1 MSPVRLTILIA
12 LLFSTSLSAVAANL
26 GQVKAAMKERQPV
39 IEALWVEG
47 KIGENN
53 KGYVEARA
61 ELSQP
66 EKKLVQAENADRK
79 TVYQAIARSTQST
92 PQQVGVQRAA
102 QISKRAA
109 KGLWLEDAEGKWY
122 RK

>member
-1 MSPVRLTILIA
+1 MSSLRFSLLIA
-12 LLFSTSLSAVAANL
+12 IVFSTSIAAFAANL
-26 GQVKAAMKERQPV
+26 GEVKAAMKERQPA
-39 IEALWVEG
+39 IEALWAAG

-61 ELSQP
+61 DLS
-66 EKKLVQAENADRK
+66 EKEQKLLRAENADRK
-79 TVYQAIARSTQST
+79 KVYQAIARSTQST
-92 PQQVGVQRAA
+92 PEKVGLQRAA

-109 KGLWLEDAEGKWY
+109 KGLWIQDAEGKWY

>member
-1 MSPVRLTILIA
+1 MSSLRFSLLIA
-12 LLFSTSLSAVAANL
+12 IVFSTSIAAFAANL
-26 GQVKAAMKERQPV
+26 GEVKAAMKERQPK
-39 IEALWVEG
+39 IEALWAAG

-61 ELSQP
+61 DLS
-66 EKKLVQAENADRK
+66 EKEQKLLRAENADRK
-79 TVYQAIARSTQST
+79 KVYQAIARSTQST
-92 PQQVGVQRAA
+92 PEKVGLQRAA

-109 KGLWLEDAEGKWY
+109 KGLWIQDAEGKWY

>member
-1 MSPVRLTILIA
+1 MSPIRLTVLITF
-12 LLFSTSLSAVAANL
+12 LFATSLTAFAADL

-39 IEALWVEG
+39 IEALWAEG

-53 KGYVEARA
+53 QGYLEART
-61 ELSQP
+61 ELSGGEQ
-66 EKKLVQAENADRK
+66 ELVKAENADRK
-79 TVYQAIARSTQST
+79 VVYTVIARSTQST
-92 PQQVGVQRAA
+92 PKAVGVQRAI